1 MNLNHFFPVLG
12 LVLAAGALPVRA
24 EEPLKVATINMS
36 QVFSDFNKTKEA
48 EAKINGARAQ
58 AKAELDDRVAMFKQ
72 AETDAQALKAAASEP
87 TLTER
92 ERDDRLRSFNAKLQ
106 ELQSFQAE
114 VQGFQK
120 TRERQISEQSTR
132 SRNSLVDEINQV
144 ISMKTE
150 KYDLVFDKSGQS
162 LNSVNVLLFSGGA
175 ADLTNEILAALN
187 AGKPQ
192 TP

>member
-12 LVLAAGALPVRA
+12 LVSAAGALPVRA

-106 ELQSFQAE
+106 ELQSFQVE

>member
-1 MNLNHFFPVLG
+1 MNLNHFFPVLA

-48 EAKINGARAQ
+48 EAKINGARVQ
-58 AKAELDDRVAMFKQ
+58 AKAELDERVAMFKQ

-87 TLTER
+87 TLSER
-92 ERDDRLRSFNAKLQ
+92 ERDDRLRSFNSKVQ
-106 ELQSFQAE
+106 ELRSFQAE
-114 VQGFQK
+114 VQSFQK

-144 ISMKTE
+144 ILAKTE

-162 LNSVNVLLFSGGA
+162 LNSVNVLIFSGGA